1 VPTSVDLDT
10 IDGLAR
16 PTRCSLLVQVRGSSR
31 LEVGKGL
38 VYPGVSQL
46 DDVQLA

>member
-1 VPTSVDLDT
+1 VPTSVEPDT

-16 PTRCSLLVQVRGSSR
+16 LTRCSLLVQVGGSSR
-31 LEVGKGL
+31 LEVRKGL

-46 DDVQLA
+46 DDV